1 VLKFH
6 CFQRFEAAK
15 YPQKR
20 EKEPKESQLVYM
32 IILVVRRKVPACTLS
47 SMVVICEEI
56 RFGEDRWKLLIMSRE
71 MEKSGILFCR
81 SRS

>member
-1 VLKFH
+1 
-6 CFQRFEAAK
+6 
-15 YPQKR
+15 
-20 EKEPKESQLVYM
+20 M